1 MKTNF
6 LQQKSSNVSNEKIV
20 VTQQS
25 PQPTQVS
32 IKVSES
38 LMSFKS
44 QQENK
49 KTKECEP
56 SVVNPTMDRSALSK
70 IGLILWFSLKNY

>member
-1 MKTNF
+1 MKTKF
-6 LQQKSSNVSNEKIV
+6 LQQKSSNVTNEKIV

-49 KTKECEP
+49 KISTKECEP
-56 SVVNPTMDRSALSK
+56 SVVNPTIDRSAHLK
-70 IGLILWFSLKNY
+70 IGLIL